1 MPFLSETL
9 QGPSPTSRPS
19 RRPLNEATFA
29 PFAVV
34 AREPV
39 SPTAFLLTVE
49 PAPSSP
55 ARAVAASAA
64 AVRRARRHGL
74 WSVEIKQPQIQVARE
89 YTPLPEVAGGAVVG
103 RDGGDGDGDGDD
115 DDERK
120 AARMTFLIRKMP
132 GGEVSGYLARLRV
145 GDVVEIRGPRLGFDL
160 RERVGV
166 VVRGRG
172 RGRVGGEEGEGREE
186 EEREET
192 KTKKKKKKKK
202 KVVFLA
208 GGTGIAPALQAASAL
223 LFPPPPP
230 PRDEEQ
236 EEDGEA
242 AGVEMEI
249 VWANRRR
256 EDCVG
261 CGGAAGSSSSS
272 SGEGRG
278 AVVAMLEE
286 LRRRSGGRLRYACTV
301 DEEGSFIGA
310 GTIERATGM
319 STTSVGRRSSS
330 WWWWWWWW
338 PFSGSATTTT
348 TTMTTVSTDAC
359 PYHSAKKL
367 VASDDRDDLVGADGG
382 RCQCRDGEGRR
393 VAGGKNLLMIS
404 GPDGFIA
411 RYVGATVWGAGKEL
425 QGPVRGV
432 VGELRRKYPGL
443 AEDWLVLKN

>member
-115 DDERK
+115 DDDDERK

-166 VVRGRG
+166 VVRGRS
-172 RGRVGGEEGEGREE
+172 RVGGEEGEGTEKEE
-186 EEREET
+186 EKEEREET
-192 KTKKKKKKKK
+192 KTKKKK

-230 PRDEEQ
+230 RDEEQ
-236 EEDGEA
+236 EEEDGEA

-261 CGGAAGSSSSS
+261 CGGAAGSSS

-330 WWWWWWWW
+330 WWWWWWW